1 VRAKDRAW
9 VTIKSD
15 GKILVQGVIQPPEV
29 KTIRATTQIVFWTG
43 NAGALELSFNGT
55 NIPLRGGPND
65 EQVLVFNSHGLQ
77 TRPATQ

>member
-1 VRAKDRAW
+1 MRAKDRAW

-55 NIPLRGGPND
+55 NIALRGGPND